1 MPIHRERRG
10 WEKLIFPE
18 NKKHVVVRNNS
29 AIISI
34 IDLVFRSDSQELK
47 VNYFQSLSDFL
58 ILPKEHATGAVLTCT
73 GEGNGGILK

>member
-1 MPIHRERRG
+1 MPTHRERRG
-10 WEKLIFPE
+10 WEKLIFPQ
-18 NKKHVVVRNNS
+18 NKKHVVSNNS

-34 IDLVFRSDSQELK
+34 MDQVFRSDSQELK
-47 VNYFQSLSDFL
+47 IKYFQSPSDFL